1 MSQRITKTA
10 AVISPMAGFIGDINP
25 TRFRLFKAFAGG
37 RLMLDKKELR
47 RLARLHR
54 LARQIAASLPA
65 EIYSAHALRWMSTP
79 TGCPNGSTTAAFSPR
94 ARSGACE
101 IARAR
106 SVMLGIGSELL
117 AQKSAVLQDRMIAS
131 SMSNEAAGSPQPE
144 ATRPEDPHRRFPL
157 LSLPSSERSQS

>member
-1 MSQRITKTA
+1 
-10 AVISPMAGFIGDINP
+10 
-25 TRFRLFKAFAGG
+25 
-37 RLMLDKKELR
+37 MLDKKELR

-65 EIYSAHALRWMSTP
+65 EIYSAHALRVDEH

-106 SVMLGIGSELL
+106 SVLLGIGSELL
-117 AQKSAVLQDRMIAS
+117 AQKSAYED
-131 SMSNEAAGSPQPE
+131 
-144 ATRPEDPHRRFPL
+144 EDPGYWPVSAAIGL
-157 LSLPSSERSQS
+157 I